1 MVALI
6 KLVPGIAAF
15 LFFSATSAT
24 PVERTDVQE
33 LSNSTF
39 IAEVAVTPRPL
50 IRIKIALLTALTERP
65 PLLRANSPPPQHWDR
80 ILVADVPRPSPRRRT
95 TLPLHRA
102 FQVRPLQ
109 GPLQL

>member
-39 IAEVAVTPRPL
+39 IAENDRPFSVQILLLRNTGTEFWWQMYQGPALVAVQPCRYIEPFKFAHFKGPYNYNPNA
-50 IRIKIALLTALTERP
+50 INNP
-65 PLLRANSPPPQHWDR
+65 PNAPAVS
-80 ILVADVPRPSPRRRT
+80 
-95 TLPLHRA
+95 
-102 FQVRPLQ
+102 
-109 GPLQL
+109 